1 VFDCRLLSAVMSWV
15 RIPPKSLIFRVAPGA
30 FEKRNLTFALPEL
43 IEVTQVSLYQRRECK
58 LTEVRIRPLPIPVI
72 SVMKSELCD
81 FRVTK

>member
-1 VFDCRLLSAVMSWV
+1 MPRRHSGRVRAGSGYIVKYGLPDLIAHVISADARTYV
-15 RIPPKSLIFRVAPGA
+15 R
-30 FEKRNLTFALPEL
+30 T
-43 IEVTQVSLYQRRECK
+43 QRRECK